1 MDGII
6 QIGPL
11 MLASDRLL
19 AVVAL
24 WLFLG
29 AGAWIGTRTGNRRAG
44 RAAWIALGVG
54 IVTARLAYVAEN
66 FKAFA
71 AEPWTVIAFW
81 QGGFTILPGVGA
93 AAVAVALLLGRQ
105 RATGGLLVSLAVL
118 ALAHMGLTH
127 WLAPPVRPLPQGIV
141 LAGMDGKELSLDSLR
156 GQPFVLNL
164 WATWCPPCRREMPML
179 IDVASGSK
187 VPILLVNQRE
197 TPAAITTYLK
207 REELAAASVVLDPAG
222 VLGEATGAH
231 ALPTTLFVDA
241 AGQIRGTHAGEISRA
256 ALIAALRDLERNP
269 I

>member
-1 MDGII
+1 MI

-29 AGAWIGTRTGNRRAG
+29 VGAWIDTRTGSRAG
-44 RAAWIALGVG
+44 RAAWIAALVG
-54 IVTARLAYVAEN
+54 ILAARFAYVVEN
-66 FKAFA
+66 FTAFA
-71 AEPWTVIAFW
+71 AEPWTVIALW
-81 QGGFTILPGVGA
+81 QGGFTIWPGVGA
-93 AAVAVALLLGRQ
+93 AAAATALLLGRQ
-105 RATGGLLVSLAVL
+105 RATGGLLVSLAAL

-127 WLAPPVRPLPQGIV
+127 WLAPSVRPLPQGIV
-141 LAGMDGKELSLDSLR
+141 LADMDGKTLSLDSLR

-197 TPAAITTYLK
+197 TRVAIAAYLK
-207 REELAAASVVLDPAG
+207 RENLAASAVVLDPVG
-222 VLGEATGAH
+222 VLGETTGAQ
-231 ALPTTLFVDA
+231 AFPTTLFVDA
-241 AGQIRGTHAGEISRA
+241 AGQIRRTHAGEISRA
-256 ALIAALRDLERNP
+256 ALMATIRDLERNP